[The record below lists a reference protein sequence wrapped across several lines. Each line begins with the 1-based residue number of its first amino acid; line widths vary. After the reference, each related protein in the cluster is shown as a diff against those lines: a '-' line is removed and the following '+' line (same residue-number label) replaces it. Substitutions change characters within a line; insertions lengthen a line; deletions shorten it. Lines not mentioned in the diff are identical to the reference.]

1 MKKHLLIA
9 LACGAFQFSYA
20 QQKDSAEIRRIAN
33 EILSNSNAYED
44 LRVLTK
50 TVGARLAGSAG
61 MVKAEKWGV
70 AALKAAGADSVY
82 LQECMV
88 PHWIRGAKEQARI
101 ISKRRDFVPPLN
113 IAALGN
119 SVGTGAKGVTAAV
132 IEVKSFEELEKR
144 KDEVKGKI
152 VFYNYPFIDTHVKT
166 FHSYGDA
173 VKYRGSGA
181 SRAAK
186 YGAVAVVVRSMS
198 HSADNHPHTG
208 SVNYAEDAPKI
219 PAVAIGLKDADRFS
233 QRIGND
239 PSMQLYLRTNC
250 QKLPDTIG
258 HNVIGYIRGSEF
270 PDEYI
275 TVGGHLDSWDLAEGA
290 HDDGAGCVQSI
301 EILRAYKALGIRPKR
316 TLRVVLFANEENGA
330 RGAAK
335 YADEAKAK
343 NEKHVFALESD
354 AGGFTPRGFMLEM
367 EPAKR
372 AKVLSW
378 KPLLLPYGL
387 YDFDEEGGGVDVGF
401 LHRALGTPMGELS
414 PDTQRYFDVHHAA
427 SDVFEAVNKREL
439 ELGAVGM
446 AALLYLVDQYGL

>member
-1 MKKHLLIA
+1 MKKHLLLL
-9 LACGAFQFSYA
+9 LACGTAQLAFA
-20 QQKDSAEIRRIAN
+20 QEKDSLAIRTIAD
-33 EILSNSNAYED
+33 EILNHSKAYDD

-50 TVGARLAGSAG
+50 TVGARLAGSQG

-70 AALKAAGADSVY
+70 EALKAAGADSVY

-88 PHWIRGAKEQARI
+88 PHWVRGAKEQARI
-101 ISKRRDFVPPLN
+101 ISNRRDFVPPLN
-113 IAALGN
+113 VAALGN
-119 SVGTGAKGVTAAV
+119 SVGTGAKGVTAQV
-132 IEVKSFEELEKR
+132 IEIRSFDELEQR

-152 VFYNYPFIDTHVKT
+152 VFYNYPFINTHVKT

-173 VKYRGSGA
+173 VKYRGQGA

-186 YGAVAVVVRSMS
+186 YGALAVVIRSMS

-208 SVNYAEDAPKI
+208 SVNYSEDAPKI
-219 PAVAIGLKDADRFS
+219 PAAALGLKDADRLS
-233 QRIGND
+233 QRIASD
-239 PSMQLYLRTNC
+239 PSMKLFLRTNC
-250 QKLPDTIG
+250 IKLPDTIG
-258 HNVIGYIRGSEF
+258 HNVIGVLRGAEY
-270 PDEYI
+270 PDQYI

-290 HDDGAGCVQSI
+290 HDDGTGCVQSI
-301 EILRAYKALGIRPKR
+301 EVLRAYKATGIRPKR

-330 RGAAK
+330 RGASK

-343 NEKHVFALESD
+343 NEKHIFALESD
-354 AGGFTPRGFMLEM
+354 AGGFTPRGFSLDMAPEKL
-367 EPAKR
+367 AKII
-372 AKVLSW
+372 SW

-387 YDFDEEGGGVDVGF
+387 YDFEEQGGGVDVGF
-401 LHRALGTPMGELS
+401 LNRAIGTPMGELS
-414 PDTQRYFDVHHAA
+414 PDSQRYFDVHHAA

>member
-1 MKKHLLIA
+1 MKKHLLFL
-9 LACGAFQFSYA
+9 LACTTAQFTFA
-20 QQKDSAEIRRIAN
+20 QQNDSVAIRRIAN
-33 EILSNSNAYED
+33 EILSNSYAYED

-50 TVGARLAGSAG
+50 KVGARLAGSQG

-82 LQECMV
+82 MQECMV
-88 PHWIRGAKEQARI
+88 PHWVRGTKEEGKI
-101 ISKRRDFVPPLN
+101 LSNRRDFVPPLN

-119 SVGTGAKGVTAAV
+119 SVGTGAKGVTAQV
-132 IEVKSFEELEKR
+132 IEVKSFEELDKR
-144 KDEVKGKI
+144 KEEVKGKI

-166 FHSYGDA
+166 FNSYGDA
-173 VKYRGSGA
+173 VKYRGQGA

-186 YGAVAVVVRSMS
+186 YGAVAVVIRSMS
-198 HSADNHPHTG
+198 HSTDNHPHTG

-219 PAVAIGLKDADRFS
+219 PAAALGLKDADRLS
-233 QRIGND
+233 KRVASD
-239 PSMQLYLRTNC
+239 PSMKLYLRTNC
-250 QKLPDTIG
+250 VKLPDTIG
-258 HNVIGYIRGSEF
+258 HNVIGIIRGSEF
-270 PDEYI
+270 PDQYI

-290 HDDGAGCVQSI
+290 HDDGAGLVQSI
-301 EILRAYKALGIRPKR
+301 EVLRAYKALGIQPKR

-367 EPAKR
+367 EAEKR
-372 AKVLSW
+372 AKILSW

-387 YDFDEEGGGVDVGF
+387 YDFDEVGGGVDVGF

-414 PDTQRYFDVHHAA
+414 PDSQRYFDVHHAA